1 MKYRLSDIAEFNPRE
16 SIKKGS
22 VAKKIA
28 MDKLQPFCR
37 DIPEYEYATFSG
49 GTKFRNGD
57 TIMARITPCL
67 ENGKTA
73 KVNILDDGEVGFGST
88 EYIVFRAKENLADED
103 YLYYLVCSPLVRD
116 PAIKSMVG
124 SSGRQRVQT
133 DVVQNLEID
142 IPDLDTQKKIG
153 GILRTFDN
161 KIALNNAI
169 NENLEEQAVVLF
181 RSWFSAFSLSP
192 NSPRVSSEFGE
203 IPEDFAVIKV
213 GNLPMLVTDYVAN
226 GSFAALKANVNL
238 YQAPNYAYFIRNTD
252 LKSGSFGVFVD
263 KHSYDFL
270 SKSTLYGGEIIISN
284 VGDVGSVFLCP
295 KLGGRMTLGNNIIM
309 LRPKDDHLRYYLYI
323 WFKYL
328 QGQALIQGIKGGSA
342 QPKFNKTDFK
352 NTSVLIPPKDI
363 LSRFHETVAPI
374 FETISQRQTETAR
387 LADLRDTLLPKLMSG
402 EIDISNLDLYAAKFS
417 FEREQHKRNKRSAL
431 KRVS

>member
-263 KHSYDFL
+263 KHSYEFL

-363 LSRFHETVAPI
+363 LSRFHETVAPM

-402 EIDISNLDLYAAKFS
+402 EIDISNLDL
-417 FEREQHKRNKRSAL
+417 
-431 KRVS
+431 